1 MKKNRYKDLE
11 DLLFLGFL
19 PHKVSVG
26 GVDFVF
32 KTINDLEYRKARL
45 MSGLPNEVTYSH
57 RFHYNYLFHSIY
69 MINGVSM
76 LEDRDKYYNDILDTL
91 KSFPQALIRKTFETL
106 GELTKRVDKCTGLVE
121 AYAYEDESRYNWL
134 SRQKGQLNSYVNT
147 GLRGTESLGLNQF
160 QRFWTVLNVKED
172 ERDSFEEKYS
182 LVKFVASFTDSK
194 SVKKIDASDKA
205 RKEEEVKRRE
215 RVKIVGSEAENEYN
229 QDPTASRDGII
240 EELEKQMKG
249 IKDDHDK
256 AIESHERN
264 LRSNMLKQMKE
275 MKKVQEDSRLNERV
289 MEEARPI
296 SKEEMMER
304 INKTRNSPKMYM
316 KSIDEGESKYMEM
329 SNIKTEE
336 VLEDSGLSKKGYNE
350 LVDKEMFRNIHKAV
364 EEDDGDD
371 EVVEEYIVEQK
382 RLASQA
388 GVEEESN
395 FDFPNLR
402 NR

>member
-11 DLLFLGFL
+11 DLLFIGFL

-32 KTINDLEYRKARL
+32 KTVNDLEYHKSKL
-45 MSGLPNEVTYSH
+45 MSGLPSAVTYPH
-57 RFHYNYLFHSIY
+57 KFHYNYLFHSIY
-69 MINGVSM
+69 MVNGVSV
-76 LEDRDKYYNDILDTL
+76 LEDRDKYYSAILDL
-91 KSFPQALIRKTFETL
+91 IMGLPQALVRKIYDTL
-106 GELTKRVDKCTGLVE
+106 GELTKRVDKCTKLVE
-121 AYAYEDESRYNWL
+121 PYVYEDNSRYNWL
-134 SRQKGQLNSYVNT
+134 SRRDGKLNSYANT
-147 GLRGTESLGLNQF
+147 GLKGTESLGLNQF
-160 QRFWTVLNVKED
+160 QRFWIVLNGKED
-172 ERDSFEEKYS
+172 EKNSFEEKYS
-182 LVKFVASFTDSK
+182 LVKFVASFTDAK

-205 RKEEEVKRRE
+205 RKEEEDKRRE
-215 RVKIVGSEAENEYN
+215 RIKIIGSEEEKYYSH
-229 QDPTASRDGII
+229 DPTSSRDGII

-256 AIESHERN
+256 AIESHERR
-264 LRSNMLKQMKE
+264 LRSNMLKQMQE
-275 MKKVQEDSRLNERV
+275 MKKVQEDSRLNDRV

-296 SKEEMMER
+296 SKEEMMAR
-304 INKTRNSPKMYM
+304 INKSRNSPKMYM

-336 VLEDSGLSKKGYNE
+336 VLEESGLSKKGYND
-350 LVDKEMFRNIHKAV
+350 LVDKEMFKNIHKPLKD
-364 EEDDGDD
+364 EDD
-371 EVVEEYIVEQK
+371 EVVEEYLTEQK

-402 NR
+402 DR